1 MYDHQIKKAAS
12 SPGKQPEYDAP
23 LCAAALRG
31 IFRRCA
37 DFEERTVR
45 VGGEGQLCL
54 SVFWLDGLISSEE
67 AAESVLRPLT
77 DPRRSGAVD
86 EEGCCASCFPR
97 RRRAKGGAQR
107 HRFSQ
112 RRKRNEEVFHLPYYI
127 KYLSD
132 AYGHF
137 SRRSCTESSGCS
149 SCRPWAS
156 TPRTARCAS
165 ALCAGISAAF
175 ALLAAP
181 DGKTLTLLSGTI
193 IPAASLFFALVFF
206 PSLLGLGRLR
216 GRI

>member
-12 SPGKQPEYDAP
+12 SPGKRPEYDAP

-77 DPRRSGAVD
+77 DPRR
-86 EEGCCASCFPR
+86 
-97 RRRAKGGAQR
+97 RRAKGSAPA

-112 RRKRNEEVFHLPYYI
+112 RRKRDEEALLLPYYI

-156 TPRTARCAS
+156 TPRTARYAS
-165 ALCAGISAAF
+165 ALCAGISAAL

-206 PSLLGLGRLR
+206 PSLLGFGRLR

>member
-1 MYDHQIKKAAS
+1 MYDRMMKTSAPPA
-12 SPGKQPEYDAP
+12 GKRLEYDAP

-45 VGGEGQLCL
+45 VGGEGQLSL
-54 SVFWLDGLISSEE
+54 GVFWLDGLISSEE

-77 DPRRSGAVD
+77 DPRR
-86 EEGCCASCFPR
+86 
-97 RRRAKGGAQR
+97 RRAKGSAPA
-107 HRFSQ
+107 HRFSH
-112 RRKRNEEVFHLPYYI
+112 RRKRDEEALLLPYYI

-156 TPRTARCAS
+156 TPRTARYAS